1 MNLKRTFL
9 RLFLP
14 VAAVVFL
21 TSCSKTENS
30 SAAGGARLQVYLTD
44 DPGNYESVFIDV
56 QDVRINYSDD
66 STQGWTSLD
75 KVARGTYDILRLV
88 NDKDTLLG
96 DAQLKAGRIQQIR
109 LVLGSNNFVRIN
121 GINYPLQTP
130 SAQQSGL
137 KLKINQRVEEGVLYQ
152 MVLDFDA
159 GRSIVKTGGGKYI
172 LKPVIRTSLKATGGS
187 IKGFV
192 LPSNAATSVYAI
204 KGVDTVAGTQTANGA
219 FLIRGL
225 TAGIYNVSFVPADTV
240 TYQPKTVTAVT
251 VNNNAVTVM
260 DTLWLQ

>member
-9 RLFLP
+9 GLSLP
-14 VAAVVFL
+14 MLVVL
-21 TSCSKTENS
+21 TLAGCSKTEK
-30 SAAGGARLQVYLTD
+30 SAAGGARMQVYLTD

-75 KVARGTYDILRLV
+75 QVARGTYDILRLV

-96 DAQLKAGRIQQIR
+96 DVQLKGGRIQQIR
-109 LVLGSNNFVRIN
+109 LVLGPNNFVRIN

-130 SAQQSGL
+130 SAHQSGL
-137 KLKINQRVEEGVLYQ
+137 KLRINQRVEEGVLYQ
-152 MVLDFDA
+152 LVMDFDA

-172 LKPVIRTSLKATGGS
+172 LKPVIRTSLKATGGG

-192 LPSNAATSVYAI
+192 LPANAVTSVFAI
-204 KGVDTVAGTQTANGA
+204 KGADTVAGTQTANGA
-219 FLIRGL
+219 FIIRGL
-225 TAGIYNVSFVPADTV
+225 TAGTYNVGFLPADTT
-240 TYQPKTVTAVT
+240 TYKPKTVTAVM
-251 VNNNAVTVM
+251 VNNNTVTTV
-260 DTLWLQ
+260 DTVRLQ